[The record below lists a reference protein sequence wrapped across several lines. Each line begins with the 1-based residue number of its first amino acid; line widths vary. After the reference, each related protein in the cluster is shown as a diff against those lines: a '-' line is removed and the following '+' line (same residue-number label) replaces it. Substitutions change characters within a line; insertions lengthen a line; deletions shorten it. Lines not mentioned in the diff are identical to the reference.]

1 MEKEDV
7 LHGPSIPKC
16 HFIKFS
22 LFHIPYNQLHITA
35 FKTGS
40 ETVNVSTG
48 AMQVL
53 SDSSKPAGPVTIL

>member
-1 MEKEDV
+1 MA
-7 LHGPSIPKC
+7 LLSQSAISLSSP
-16 HFIKFS
+16 

-48 AMQVL
+48 AVQVL
-53 SDSSKPAGPVTIL
+53 SDSSKPAGPVTIP